1 VPAEAREA
9 QRSNARAAAAAASS
23 GHGALAA
30 STGGAA
36 DGPAGPGI
44 NAAASSGASTSNTDS
59 IAGSSLPQP
68 AMVPRGIRATNSA
81 TESLPGVD
89 GLTQSYDG
97 LLHVGSPAVFST
109 PSAVTLNLDDVS
121 SPPHGHQ
128 QPLQQQPAVRNGYGE
143 VVRRDGTAVVATE
156 TPRDPN
162 AAVVLRPLDAEGAGA
177 IAGVLGTDAA
187 YGTGKAVGLRAFHFF
202 FFFFFFFFFLVFWGK
217 FVLFF

>member
-97 LLHVGSPAVFST
+97 LLLVGSPAVFST
-109 PSAVTLNLDDVS
+109 PSAVTLNLDDLS

-128 QPLQQQPAVRNGYGE
+128 QPLPAVRNGYGE
-143 VVRRDGTAVVATE
+143 VVRRDG
-156 TPRDPN
+156 
-162 AAVVLRPLDAEGAGA
+162 VVLMDEASTWTTIFSWLLFWENKEQQVGRS
-177 IAGVLGTDAA
+177 VNKNTGT
-187 YGTGKAVGLRAFHFF
+187 
-202 FFFFFFFFFLVFWGK
+202 
-217 FVLFF
+217 

>member
-1 VPAEAREA
+1 
-9 QRSNARAAAAAASS
+9 
-23 GHGALAA
+23 
-30 STGGAA
+30 
-36 DGPAGPGI
+36 
-44 NAAASSGASTSNTDS
+44 
-59 IAGSSLPQP
+59 
-68 AMVPRGIRATNSA
+68 MVPRGIRATNSA

-97 LLHVGSPAVFST
+97 LLLVGSPAVFST
-109 PSAVTLNLDDVS
+109 PSAVTLNLDDLS

-128 QPLQQQPAVRNGYGE
+128 QPLPAVRNGYGE

-202 FFFFFFFFFLVFWGK
+202 FCCSFFRSLFFFFFQ
-217 FVLFF
+217 